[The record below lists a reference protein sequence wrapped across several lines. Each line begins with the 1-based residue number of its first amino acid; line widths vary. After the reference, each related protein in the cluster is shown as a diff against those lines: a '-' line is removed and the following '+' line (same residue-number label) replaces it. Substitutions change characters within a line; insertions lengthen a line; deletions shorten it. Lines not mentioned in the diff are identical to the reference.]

1 MAFEKLKVPV
11 ENRQTYFRYDDTNP
25 EAECDEYIQ
34 SLRDDVD
41 WMGWKPNP
49 VTFTS
54 DYFPQLYEFAVELIR
69 RGKAF
74 VCHLS
79 KDEIEACREIARA
92 KIADPNASG
101 NPCSPWRD
109 RFRILLDTVFIISN
123 P

>member
-1 MAFEKLKVPV
+1 MAK

-34 SLRDDVD
+34 SLRQDVD

-54 DYFPQLYEFAVELIR
+54 DYFPILHQFAVELIR

-74 VCHLS
+74 VCHQT
-79 KDEIEACREIARA
+79 KADIEACREVARA
-92 KIADPNASG
+92 KISDPNAPGSAH
-101 NPCSPWRD
+101 SPWRD
-109 RFRILLDTVFIISN
+109 RYLCCVWCCVCCVWL
-123 P
+123 